1 MDSRT
6 RQEMLNL
13 VDDNKLRRLLAC
25 TDSKRQKFHTPKRF
39 NLFTV
44 LHKESDEVNLHSKF
58 LYALLNQSGEQ
69 NLVNFL
75 KHVGIKNFSC
85 FNLKVEREKYINLRI
100 TNGDKKAIKID
111 LLITNGDKQAI
122 IIENKIYA
130 VDQPQQLYRY
140 YKELEKRNYRDIQ
153 LIYLTLNGH
162 RPSDSSTNGLNES
175 ERELIKKISYE
186 CEILKWLEICLGNA
200 DESALQSAITQYIEL
215 VNKLT
220 KEFKYMSELEN
231 LLLKDN
237 NLCVLEELK
246 QRVGDL
252 EKAET
257 KIKDDFFKKLW
268 REIHGSI
275 EKRIP
280 QLELAEHDGAMEW
293 ALNPNN
299 KSNDDI
305 KLGKFKTC
313 GLYYSLKNDN
323 ATLGVEMFDQ
333 GYIII
338 GVRCNKSH
346 CQHYE
351 DYREKLIFRQKLRK
365 NEDTPENPD
374 WWAWLECI
382 DEKKLNFRKNEV
394 VIKLLNDKNRK
405 NYVDK
410 ISENV
415 KQIWE
420 ILDKAELTASY
431 S

>member
-25 TDSKRQKFHTPKRF
+25 TASKRQEFHTPEKF

-44 LHKESDEVNLHSKF
+44 LRKESNEVKLHSKF
-58 LYALLNQSGEQ
+58 LYELLSQPGKQ
-69 NLVNFL
+69 NLVDFL
-75 KHVGIKNFSC
+75 EHLGINNFSR
-85 FNLKVEREKYINLRI
+85 FDLKAEREKYR
-100 TNGDKKAIKID
+100 ID
-111 LLITNGDKQAI
+111 LLITNGRQQAI

-162 RPSDSSTNGLNES
+162 SPSDSSTNGLNES
-175 ERELIKKISYE
+175 ERELIKEISYE
-186 CEILKWLEICLGNA
+186 CEILKWLEVCLGNA

-220 KEFKYMSELEN
+220 KEFKYMSELEK

-268 REIHGSI
+268 REIHKSI
-275 EKRIP
+275 TDELPEI
-280 QLELAEHDGAMEW
+280 QLAKDNSIIMEW
-293 ALNPNN
+293 QAVNPENG
-299 KSNDDI
+299 SNDDV
-305 KLGKFKTC
+305 KFGKFKTC

-365 NEDTPENPD
+365 NEDTPDNPD
-374 WWAWLECI
+374 CAWLECV
-382 DEKKLNFRKNEV
+382 DEKKIEFRNNEV
-394 VIKLLNDKNRK
+394 
-405 NYVDK
+405 
-410 ISENV
+410 
-415 KQIWE
+415 
-420 ILDKAELTASY
+420 
-431 S
+431 

>member
-1 MDSRT
+1 MDSIT
-6 RQEMLNL
+6 REEMLNL
-13 VDDNKLRRLLAC
+13 VDDNKLRRFFAC

-130 VDQPQQLYRY
+130 PDSDKQLYRY
-140 YKELEKRNYRDIQ
+140 YTELTYRGYRVTQ
-153 LIYLTLNGH
+153 LIYLTLDGH

-186 CEILKWLEICLGNA
+186 CEILKWLEVCLGNA

-220 KEFKYMSELEN
+220 KEFKYMSELEK

-257 KIKDDFFKKLW
+257 KIKDEFFKNLW

-305 KLGKFKTC
+305 KLGKSNQC
-313 GLYYSLKNDN
+313 GLYYSLKGDN
-323 ATLGVEMFDQ
+323 ATLGVEMLHQ
-333 GYIII
+333 WNVII
-338 GVRCNKSH
+338 GVRCHKSH
-346 CQHYE
+346 HKVYE
-351 DYREKLIFRQKLRK
+351 EFREKLIFHEELRK
-365 NEDTPENPD
+365 NKDALNHPE
-374 WWAWLECI
+374 WWPWLESV
-382 DEKKLNFRKNEV
+382 DENLNFRKNEV
-394 VIKLLNDKNRK
+394 VNKLLNDKNREE
-405 NYVDK
+405 YVDK